1 MNQIKT
7 DILIVGGG
15 SAGIAAAIAA
25 SHNGCSVTLIDSHA
39 YLGGSATAAEVG
51 TICGIYH
58 RNHSQESKYI
68 ISGFAKEFSEKI
80 KFGSKTKPVVNRDGL
95 HYLPYSIDTYKE
107 VAEEYLKNHSIQL
120 FLDTKV
126 VDIEVADKK
135 AKSCVIN
142 QGERVYSISFKAVI
156 DCSGRSILSRLSN
169 TPMIQSN
176 QFQSA
181 AMVFTLKNVYCEN
194 EGMLPLILIKHLK
207 QAIIRG
213 EIEPSLENLYLVPG
227 SLKHGKVSFKV
238 AIPLEVTL
246 TKNNLSS
253 LRKKGLQMIDSLV
266 RFLVNDI
273 DLFEEAEIDHIA
285 DDVGIRTDYRS
296 EGKYILTEE
305 DVLTCRKFKNSV
317 ANCSWP
323 IEEWGNSHKVKM
335 DFLPV
340 DEYYQIPE
348 ECLISAH
355 IKNLF
360 FGGKNIS
367 ASDRAIGSA
376 RVMGICLQ
384 TGTAAGNLAS
394 NYCKVHSLKYSE
406 IIAQ

>member
-1 MNQIKT
+1 LNQIKT

-15 SAGIAAAIAA
+15 SAGIAAAISA
-25 SHNGCSVTLIDSHA
+25 SQRGFSVTLIDSHS
-39 YLGGSATAAEVG
+39 YLGGSATASEVG

-58 RNHSQESKYI
+58 RNHTSESNYI
-68 ISGFAKEFSEKI
+68 ISGFAKEFSEKVQLS
-80 KFGSKTKPVVNRDGL
+80 SKTQPVVNRDGL
-95 HYLPYSIDTYKE
+95 HYLPYSINSYKLI
-107 VAEEYLKNHSIQL
+107 AEEYIQNHGVRL
-120 FLDTKV
+120 FLNTKV
-126 VDIEVADKK
+126 VDIEVVDKK

-142 QGERVYSISFKAVI
+142 QGEKVSSVSFDAVI
-156 DCSGRSILSRLSN
+156 DCSGCSVLSRLAN
-169 TPMIQSN
+169 TPMIQSCH
-176 QFQSA
+176 FQSA
-181 AMVFTLKNVYCEN
+181 ALVFSLKKVYCEN
-194 EGMLPLILIKHLK
+194 EGMLSLILIKHLK
-207 QAIIRG
+207 QAKIRG
-213 EIEPSLENLYLVPG
+213 AIEPSLENLFLVPG
-227 SLKHGKVSFKV
+227 SLKNGKVSFKV

-253 LRKKGLQMIDSLV
+253 LRKKGLEMIDSLV

-273 DLFEEAEIDHIA
+273 ALFEEAEIDHIA
-285 DDVGIRTDYRS
+285 EDVGIRTDYRS

-323 IEEWGNSHKVKM
+323 IEEWRNSEKVKM
-335 DFLPV
+335 DFLPPN
-340 DEYYQIPE
+340 EFYQIPE

-355 IKNLF
+355 IENLF

-394 NYCKVHSLKYSE
+394 RYCNVNELKYSE
-406 IIAQ
+406 IIEQ